1 MDLHKLHCLGT
12 IQSAC
17 NEDPHQ
23 EQAPLVKTPSS
34 SILMN
39 RSTARNCCGYCG
51 ATSYHRV
58 LARDDAGV
66 MRYTEALRCTG
77 CGREY
82 ANLQV
87 WRQGD
92 TQESVTPPV
101 ATAH

>member
-1 MDLHKLHCLGT
+1 MKN
-12 IQSAC
+12 QSSAI
-17 NEDPHQ
+17 
-23 EQAPLVKTPSS
+23 S
-34 SILMN
+34 MN
-39 RSTARNCCGYCG
+39 PSTARNCCGYCG

-87 WRQGD
+87 WRNSG
-92 TQESVTPPV
+92 TQESTTPPV
-101 ATAH
+101 EAAN

>member
-1 MDLHKLHCLGT
+1 MRSD
-12 IQSAC
+12 I
-17 NEDPHQ
+17 
-23 EQAPLVKTPSS
+23 PLNSTTVP
-34 SILMN
+34 N
-39 RSTARNCCGYCG
+39 RCGYCS

>member
-1 MDLHKLHCLGT
+1 MKNL
-12 IQSAC
+12 SA
-17 NEDPHQ
+17 
-23 EQAPLVKTPSS
+23 
-34 SILMN
+34 SISTN
-39 RSTARNCCGYCG
+39 PSTARNCCGYCG

-92 TQESVTPPV
+92 TQESTTPPV
-101 ATAH
+101 ATAN

>member
-1 MDLHKLHCLGT
+1 MKNL
-12 IQSAC
+12 SPAFSM
-17 NEDPHQ
+17 N
-23 EQAPLVKTPSS
+23 PSP
-34 SILMN
+34 
-39 RSTARNCCGYCG
+39 TRNCCGYCG

-58 LARDDAGV
+58 VARDDAGV
-66 MRYTEALRCTG
+66 MRYTEVLRCTG

-92 TQESVTPPV
+92 TQDATTPPV

>member
-1 MDLHKLHCLGT
+1 MVTYQK
-12 IQSAC
+12 
-17 NEDPHQ
+17 
-23 EQAPLVKTPSS
+23 
-34 SILMN
+34 
-39 RSTARNCCGYCG
+39 
-51 ATSYHRV
+51 V

-66 MRYTEALRCTG
+66 MRYTEVLRCTG